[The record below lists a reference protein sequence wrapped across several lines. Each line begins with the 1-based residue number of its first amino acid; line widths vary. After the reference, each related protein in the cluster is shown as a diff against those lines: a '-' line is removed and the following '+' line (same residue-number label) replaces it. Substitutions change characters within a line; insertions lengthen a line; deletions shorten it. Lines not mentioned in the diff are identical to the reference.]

1 MVLPGAVETARLPK
15 EYQEVEYIQS
25 SGTQYIDTGYTVNA
39 ADTLSWEFTAL
50 IPTHADAY
58 MGANGYMQFHITS
71 SGVGI
76 STFDASGL
84 NAKKTFRIDFSNS
97 VAKLYIDNVLVET
110 KDWTGSYTGT
120 NVKLGIFR
128 LGTTDNAWH
137 ASTGLVSCTLYE
149 YTITVG
155 GEIVSHCVPC
165 YRKADDV
172 VGLYDI
178 VNDTFYTNAGT
189 GTFAKG
195 PNVIYNDYFSY
206 TGSYTDNRIDGK
218 GTARLN
224 TSGILTI
231 SRKTVTVLAYIL
243 GAGGGGA
250 YTSDYIGGASGGG
263 GGNQT
268 VTVELTPGN
277 YDIVIGTGGTTM
289 TSGGHVRTAP
299 SGGDTIAF
307 GHTSTG
313 GKGGAVNYNTYT
325 AGNGGSPNGGN
336 GKTGS
341 YDGNRNV
348 AGGSPNGGGFT
359 TGTSASDRGSTNVT
373 NGGDGYVELTFI

>member
-15 EYQEVEYIQS
+15 EYQEVVWIQS

-97 VAKLYIDNVLVET
+97 IAKLYIDNVLVET

-206 TGSYTDNRIDGK
+206 TGNYTDNRVNGI
-218 GTARLN
+218 GTVTLN
-224 TSGILTI
+224 TSGTLTVTGE
-231 SRKTVTVLAYIL
+231 SKTVSAYIL
-243 GAGGGGA
+243 GGGGGGA
-250 YTSDYIGGASGGG
+250 RNSQASDWSASGGG

-268 VTVELTPGN
+268 VTVELAPGT
-277 YDIVIGTGGTTM
+277 YEIVIGSGGAGVVGQDVTGGTGGNTTAFGYTSTGGTGGTAPRNIPSAGT
-289 TSGGHVRTAP
+289 GGTP
-299 SGGDTIAF
+299 NGGD
-307 GHTSTG
+307 GSTG
-313 GKGGAVNYNTYT
+313 MT
-325 AGNGGSPNGGN
+325 AGGFPNGGSS
-336 GKTGS
+336 T
-341 YDGNRNV
+341 
-348 AGGSPNGGGFT
+348 
-359 TGTSASDRGSTNVT
+359 STNWAA
-373 NGGDGYVELTFI
+373 NSGGDGYVELTFI